1 MNKSKA
7 GTQTS
12 VDVICR
18 LFPRHLSA
26 DNVFTSKS
34 IDPKQANFL
43 AWGMPSESR
52 MGKVNQIKSSKP
64 LKGFLPL
71 WDKVLRRHHRTN
83 YRALLDFHCPVTNA
97 ESSATTNLIKLASPL
112 GRVIGF
118 VRSIVQRIFPLDIW
132 GSRANERAVLTGRC
146 AGSGPGATQ
155 SKEHALLS
163 VIERFIR
170 LGRSETMSLND
181 FLKGVKVRG
190 RLNGSFNVMAC
201 D

>member
-18 LFPRHLSA
+18 IFPRHLSA

-34 IDPKQANFL
+34 MDPKQANFL

-52 MGKVNQIKSSKP
+52 MGKGDQIKSSKT
-64 LKGFLPL
+64 LKAFVPL

-83 YRALLDFHCPVTNA
+83 YRALLDFHCPASPV
-97 ESSATTNLIKLASPL
+97 ESLGTANLIELASPL

-118 VRSIVQRIFPLDIW
+118 VRSIVHRVFPLDVW
-132 GSRANERAVLTGRC
+132 GSRSNERAVLSGR
-146 AGSGPGATQ
+146 
-155 SKEHALLS
+155 
-163 VIERFIR
+163 
-170 LGRSETMSLND
+170 
-181 FLKGVKVRG
+181 
-190 RLNGSFNVMAC
+190 
-201 D
+201 